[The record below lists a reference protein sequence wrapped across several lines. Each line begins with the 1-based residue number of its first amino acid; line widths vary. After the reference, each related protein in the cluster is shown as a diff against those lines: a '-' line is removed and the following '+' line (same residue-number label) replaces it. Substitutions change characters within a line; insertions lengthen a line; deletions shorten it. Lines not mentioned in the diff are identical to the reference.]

1 MIPAPLMES
10 MSAPRSRAWVEVSL
24 AAVVANARTVARTAG
39 TRLLPIVKANAY
51 GLGAVAVSR
60 ALEAVDPWGYGV
72 ATVEEGAELR
82 AAGIARPVLVLLAA
96 SPELFADYRD
106 ARLTPVFDSAAALA
120 VWLDAGGDEPFHLEV
135 DTGMS
140 RSGIRWDEMAQLSRL
155 LDTPRFEG
163 AFTQLHSAEC
173 ADGSVQRQ
181 LERFHAALAGLSR
194 APRLRH
200 IANSAAAMTTP
211 AAALD
216 LVRSGVF
223 LYGGS
228 PGGGIAP
235 GRPVVSIRA
244 RVVSVRRL
252 RAGDTVG
259 YNARWTASRDTTI
272 ATVGMGYADGVP
284 PALGSGGRGTVLL
297 AGTRCP
303 MVGTVSMDLVMVDA
317 GDVAVRVGEVA
328 TLLGEADGQSLTLAE
343 VSEASGVQPR
353 GLLTALGRRLPRLY
367 E

>member
-1 MIPAPLMES
+1 

-24 AAVVANARTVARTAG
+24 AAVVENARTVARTAG

-82 AAGIARPVLVLLAA
+82 AAGITRPVLVLLGAT
-96 SPELFADYRD
+96 PERIADYVN
-106 ARLTPVFDSAAALA
+106 ARLTPVLDTAAALA
-120 VWLDAGGDEPFHLEV
+120 AWLDRGGEAPFHLEI
-135 DTGMS
+135 DTGMA
-140 RSGIRWDEMAQLSRL
+140 RGGVRWDDMAQVAGL

-163 AFTQLHSAEC
+163 AFTQFHSAEC

-181 LERFHAALAGLSR
+181 LERYHAALAPLR
-194 APRLRH
+194 RPPRLRH
-200 IANSAAAMTTP
+200 VANSAAALTEP

-216 LVRSGVF
+216 LVRPGVY

-228 PGGGIAP
+228 PGGSIAA
-235 GRPVVSIRA
+235 GRAVASIRA
-244 RVVSVRRL
+244 RVVSVRRV
-252 RAGDTVG
+252 RSGDTVS
-259 YNARWTASRDTTI
+259 YNARWTAPRDTTV
-272 ATVGMGYADGVP
+272 ATLGIGYADGVHP
-284 PALGSGGRGTVLL
+284 SLGSGGTGRGTVLL
-297 AGTRCP
+297 GGTRRP
-303 MVGTVSMDLVMVDA
+303 IVGTVTMDLVMVNA
-317 GDVAVRVGEVA
+317 GDLPVRVGEIA
-328 TLLGEADGQSLTLAE
+328 TLLGEADGQSLTLSE
-343 VSEASGVQPR
+343 LSEASGVQPR